1 MVVVLCDRMTWS
13 LGPQH
18 GKQRRKWR
26 ESMATSSIDIE
37 IDIFGLKNNPNDGKV
52 LLLTRSWC

>member
-1 MVVVLCDRMTWS
+1 
-13 LGPQH
+13 
-18 GKQRRKWR
+18 
-26 ESMATSSIDIE
+26 MATSSIDIE